1 MENPLQT
8 LGPFTE
14 IASNT
19 LTQSPPAHFSLK
31 EIKTNLIDFSLF
43 FFLIIALGSLY
54 HPLLLLSEQP
64 VSLYCTSKLK
74 LFEADRN
81 LLEGLMVEE
90 GSWKIQTNKDV
101 WISLGHFSAHSTN
114 PRIMHTIL
122 AQLLF

>member
-31 EIKTNLIDFSLF
+31 EVKTNLIDFSLF

-54 HPLLLLSEQP
+54 HLPLLLLSEQP

-74 LFEADRN
+74 LSEADRN

-101 WISLGHFSAHSTN
+101 WISLGHFSES
-114 PRIMHTIL
+114 
-122 AQLLF
+122 QLIPQIQELCIPF